1 MAQATHLNASEIAQL
16 RNAIKKRKKALIE
29 NKVTAE
35 EKVREFASGISAELS
50 RIRTHPAD
58 LASMENDQ
66 KVASDIADRFDHEL
80 RELTA
85 AAERLEFG
93 KFGFC
98 RNCEEPI
105 PFTRLIMIPET
116 QVCGPCKA
124 TMEKDERD
132 RRHISQR
139 DR

>member
-16 RNAIKKRKKALIE
+16 RNAIKKRTKVLIKCKIE
-29 NKVTAE
+29 AE
-35 EKVREFASGISAELS
+35 AKTRELANGVAAELS

-66 KVASDIADRFDHEL
+66 KVASDIVDRFDKEL
-80 RELTA
+80 RELTTA
-85 AAERLEFG
+85 SERLEFG
-93 KFGFC
+93 KFGLC

-124 TMEKDERD
+124 AMEKDERD